1 MPPTVPYGR
10 PRDRRTRI
18 TRRDGG
24 DHEEATR
31 AVRVQWPK
39 SLKIERGNRKRER
52 DECESSEDQDF
63 DSATTDARESV
74 ESAEDGG
81 KPSS

>member
-1 MPPTVPYGR
+1 MQPLHYINSPLGGR
-10 PRDRRTRI
+10 SKGP
-18 TRRDGG
+18 RRD
-24 DHEEATR
+24 
-31 AVRVQWPK
+31 QCQK
-39 SLKIERGNRKRER
+39 SFKIGQGERKRER
-52 DECESSEDQDF
+52 DESESSEEHDMHDF

>member
-1 MPPTVPYGR
+1 MLRMQPLHYINSPLGSR
-10 PRDRRTRI
+10 SKGA
-18 TRRDGG
+18 RRD
-24 DHEEATR
+24 
-31 AVRVQWPK
+31 QSPK
-39 SLKIERGNRKRER
+39 SFKLKIERGKRKRER
-52 DECESSEDQDF
+52 DESESSEAGDL

>member
-1 MPPTVPYGR
+1 MFRMQPLHYINSPLGCR
-10 PRDRRTRI
+10 SKGSR
-18 TRRDGG
+18 
-24 DHEEATR
+24 
-31 AVRVQWPK
+31 RVQWPK
-39 SLKIERGNRKRER
+39 SLKIEQGNRKRER

-74 ESAEDGG
+74 ESAEHGG

>member
-1 MPPTVPYGR
+1 M
-10 PRDRRTRI
+10 
-18 TRRDGG
+18 
-24 DHEEATR
+24 
-31 AVRVQWPK
+31 QLPK
-39 SLKIERGNRKRER
+39 SFKIERGNRKRER
-52 DECESSEDQDF
+52 DECESSEEQDF

>member
-1 MPPTVPYGR
+1 MLRMQPLHYINSPLGSR
-10 PRDRRTRI
+10 SKGA
-18 TRRDGG
+18 RRD
-24 DHEEATR
+24 
-31 AVRVQWPK
+31 QWPK
-39 SLKIERGNRKRER
+39 SFKIERGNRKRER
-52 DECESSEDQDF
+52 DECESSEEHDF

>member
-1 MPPTVPYGR
+1 MVGR
-10 PRDRRTRI
+10 KVL
-18 TRRDGG
+18 DGTSAKKASRSG
-24 DHEEATR
+24 KVSESE
-31 AVRVQWPK
+31 K
-39 SLKIERGNRKRER
+39 R
-52 DECESSEDQDF
+52 DESESSEEHDF

>member
-1 MPPTVPYGR
+1 MFRMQPLHYINSTLGCR
-10 PRDRRTRI
+10 SKGSR
-18 TRRDGG
+18 
-24 DHEEATR
+24 
-31 AVRVQWPK
+31 RVQWPK
-39 SLKIERGNRKRER
+39 SLKIERGDRKRER

-74 ESAEDGG
+74 ESAEHGG

>member
-1 MPPTVPYGR
+1 MLRMQPLHYINSPLGCRSKGP
-10 PRDRRTRI
+10 
-18 TRRDGG
+18 RRD
-24 DHEEATR
+24 
-31 AVRVQWPK
+31 QCQK
-39 SLKIERGNRKRER
+39 SFKIGQGERKRER
-52 DECESSEDQDF
+52 DESESSEEHDF

>member
-1 MPPTVPYGR
+1 MLRMQPLHYINSPLGSRSKGAR
-10 PRDRRTRI
+10 PD
-18 TRRDGG
+18 
-24 DHEEATR
+24 
-31 AVRVQWPK
+31 QSPK
-39 SLKIERGNRKRER
+39 SFKIERGNRKRER

-74 ESAEDGG
+74 ESAEHGG

>member
-1 MPPTVPYGR
+1 MLRMQPLHYINSPLGSR
-10 PRDRRTRI
+10 SKGA
-18 TRRDGG
+18 RRD
-24 DHEEATR
+24 
-31 AVRVQWPK
+31 QSPK
-39 SLKIERGNRKRER
+39 SFKIERGKRKRER
-52 DECESSEDQDF
+52 DESESSEAGDL